1 MASLRAALRTPSA
14 CDNAGALTKGDPMAP
29 ARRWS
34 LVVLL
39 LIASAA
45 CKDKG
50 GPESTGAAAP
60 ASASGAVIGASL
72 SLTGP
77 AAAYGAAQRAGIQVA
92 VEDLAASGTKLEVRI
107 EDDASTKEQGIT
119 VFQKFINRDKVSAII
134 GPTLSNTASAA
145 DPLAQQAQVP
155 VLAISNT
162 AATGITDIG
171 NFIWRDS
178 LTEAQVIPG
187 AFKKAKEKLQFKTAG
202 VLYGNDDVFTKA
214 GYDVMQKALADL
226 RVQVA
231 GTQTFAKPDRDYHAQ
246 LTALTTL
253 KPDVLVVSALADN
266 AAAIVA
272 QARQLGWTSAILGG
286 NGFNSPA
293 FIKNAGAAADG
304 VMVGT
309 SWNSLSQEA
318 ANQKFL
324 AAMKKAGASP
334 DQFSAQAYTGVM
346 ILAEAIR
353 QSGGKTGRL
362 DIEAG
367 LGKVKDLDTP
377 LGKFS
382 FTPSRDAQHEPSVQQ
397 VKDGKFQIVQ

>member
-1 MASLRAALRTPSA
+1 MRAAYRGS
-14 CDNAGALTKGDPMAP
+14 AP
-29 ARRWS
+29 A
-34 LVVLL
+34 LL
-39 LIASAA
+39 LLTALVGCKEQGATQPAAQASGVSA
-45 CKDKG
+45 G
-50 GPESTGAAAP
+50 GP
-60 ASASGAVIGASL
+60 ASAVFGAAL

-77 AAAYGAAQRAGIQVA
+77 AGAYGSQQRAGIQAA
-92 VEDLAASGTKLEVRI
+92 VDEINRSGSLPVKIEVRI

-145 DPLAQQAQVP
+145 DPLAQQAQGP
-155 VLAISNT
+155 VLGISNT

-171 NFIWRDS
+171 NYIWRDS

-187 AFKKAKEKLQFKTAG
+187 AFKKAKEKLQFNTAG

-214 GYDVMQKALADL
+214 GYDVMQKALADQG
-226 RVQVA
+226 VKVV
-231 GTQTFAKPDRDYHAQ
+231 GTQTFAKPDRDYNAQ
-246 LTALTTL
+246 LTALIAA

-272 QARQLGWTSAILGG
+272 QARQRGWTGPILGG

-293 FIKNAGAAADG
+293 FIKNAGSAAEG
-304 VMVGT
+304 VTVGT
-309 SWNSLSQEA
+309 SWNSLSQDP

-324 AAMKKAGASP
+324 EAMKKAGVNP
-334 DQFSAQAYTGVM
+334 DQFSAQAYTGVI
-346 ILAEAIR
+346 ILSEAIK
-353 QSGGKTGRL
+353 QAGGKTGRE

-367 LGKVKDLDTP
+367 LAKVKDLDTP

-382 FTPSRDAQHEPSVQQ
+382 FTPARDASHEPSAQE
-397 VKDGKFQIVQ
+397 

>member
-1 MASLRAALRTPSA
+1 
-14 CDNAGALTKGDPMAP
+14 MAP

-39 LIASAA
+39 FVASAA

-50 GPESTGAAAP
+50 GQAPAESTGAAAP
-60 ASASGAVIGASL
+60 AAAVIGASL

-77 AAAYGAAQRAGIQVA
+77 AAVYGAAQRAGIQAA
-92 VEDLAASGTKLEVRI
+92 VEDLAGSGTKLQVLI
-107 EDDASTKEQGIT
+107 EDDASTKQEGIT
-119 VFQKFINRDKVSAII
+119 VFQKLINRDKVSAII
-134 GPTLSNTASAA
+134 GPSLSNTASAA

-187 AFKKAKEKLQFKTAG
+187 AFKKAQEKLKFKTAG

-226 RVQVA
+226 KVQVL
-231 GTQTFAKPDRDYHAQ
+231 GTQTFAKPDRDYQAQ
-246 LTALTTL
+246 LTQLIAP

-266 AAAIVA
+266 ASSIVA
-272 QARQLGWTSAILGG
+272 QARQLGWKGAILGG

-293 FIKNAGAAADG
+293 FIKNAGPAADG

-309 SWNSLSQEA
+309 SWNSLSQDA

-324 AAMKKAGASP
+324 ASMKKAGISP

-353 QSGGKTGRL
+353 QSGGKTGRE

-367 LGKVKDLDTP
+367 LGKVKDFETP

-397 VKDGKFQIVQ
+397 VKDGKFQIVP

>member
-1 MASLRAALRTPSA
+1 MSL
-14 CDNAGALTKGDPMAP
+14 

-34 LVVLL
+34 LPLALL
-39 LIASAA
+39 LTALA

-50 GPESTGAAAP
+50 AP
-60 ASASGAVIGASL
+60 ASSSDGAPDGTAGGGVIGAAL

-77 AAAYGAAQRAGIQVA
+77 AASYGAQQRAGIQAA
-92 VEDLAASGTKLEVRI
+92 VDEVNQAGGVKLTVLI

-145 DPLAQQAQVP
+145 DPLAQQAKVP
-155 VLAISNT
+155 VLGVSNT
-162 AATGITDIG
+162 AAAGITDIG
-171 NFIWRDS
+171 NYIWRDS

-187 AFKKAKEKLQFKTAG
+187 AFKKAKEKLNFKTAG

-214 GYDVMQKALADL
+214 GYDVMQKALADQG
-226 RVQVA
+226 VKVV
-231 GTQTFAKPDRDYHAQ
+231 GTQTFAKPDRDYNAQ
-246 LTALTTL
+246 LTALIGA

-266 AAAIVA
+266 AASIVS
-272 QARQLGWTSAILGG
+272 QARQRGWTGPILGG

-293 FIKNAGAAADG
+293 FIKNAGAAAEG

-309 SWNSLSQEA
+309 SWNSLSQEP

-324 AAMKKAGASP
+324 AAMKKAGVNP
-334 DQFSAQAYTGVM
+334 DQFSAQAYTGVI
-346 ILAEAIR
+346 ILAEAVK
-353 QSGGKTGRL
+353 QSGGKVGREE
-362 DIEAG
+362 IEAG

-382 FTPSRDAQHEPSVQQ
+382 FTPNRDAQHEPSVQQ

>member
-1 MASLRAALRTPSA
+1 MG
-14 CDNAGALTKGDPMAP
+14 C
-29 ARRWS
+29 ARWWS
-34 LVVLL
+34 LSPLL
-39 LIASAA
+39 LLAAAA

-50 GPESTGAAAP
+50 AEAPGPGAAG
-60 ASASGAVIGASL
+60 GALLGAAL

-77 AAAYGAAQRAGIQVA
+77 AASYGALQRAGIQ
-92 VEDLAASGTKLEVRI
+92 AALDGINQAGGAKLNVMI

-119 VFQKFINRDKVSAII
+119 VFQKFINRDRVSAIL

-145 DPLAQQAQVP
+145 DPLAQQAMVP
-155 VLAISNT
+155 VLGISNT
-162 AATGITDIG
+162 APTGITDIG
-171 NFIWRDS
+171 NYIWRDS

-187 AFKKAKEKLQFKTAG
+187 AFKKAQEKLKFKAAG

-214 GYDVMQKALADL
+214 GYDVMKKALADL
-226 RVQVA
+226 GVKVL
-231 GTQTFAKPDRDYHAQ
+231 GTQTFAKPDRDYNAQ
-246 LTALTTL
+246 LTALIGL

-266 AAAIVA
+266 ASSIVA
-272 QARQLGWTSAILGG
+272 QARQRGWTGPILGG

-293 FIKNAGAAADG
+293 FIKNAGAAAEA

-309 SWNSLSQEA
+309 SWNSLSQDP

-324 AAMKKAGASP
+324 EAMKKAGVNP
-334 DQFSAQAYTGVM
+334 DQFSAQAYTGVL

-353 QSGGKTGRL
+353 QAGGKTGRE

-367 LGKVKDLDTP
+367 LAKVKDLDTP

-382 FTPSRDAQHEPSVQQ
+382 FTPGRDAQHEPSVQQ

>member
-1 MASLRAALRTPSA
+1 MRYTS
-14 CDNAGALTKGDPMAP
+14 
-29 ARRWS
+29 RWS
-34 LVVLL
+34 LSVLL
-39 LIASAA
+39 LLAVAA
-45 CKDKG
+45 CKEKSAPAETPG
-50 GPESTGAAAP
+50 GAAAGP
-60 ASASGAVIGASL
+60 GAAVIGAAL

-77 AAAYGAAQRAGIQVA
+77 AASYGGQQRAGIQAA
-92 VEDLAASGTKLEVRI
+92 VEEVSATVKIEVRI

-145 DPLAQQAQVP
+145 DPLAQQAGVP
-155 VLAISNT
+155 VLGISNT

-187 AFKKAKEKLQFKTAG
+187 AFKKAQEKLQFKTAG

-214 GYDVMQKALADL
+214 GYDVMQKTLADL
-226 RVQVA
+226 SVKVL

-246 LTALTTL
+246 LTSLTSA

-272 QARQLGWTSAILGG
+272 QARQLGWTGPILGG

-309 SWNSLSQEA
+309 SWNSLSQGA

-324 AAMKKAGASP
+324 AAMKKAGTNP
-334 DQFSAQAYTGVM
+334 DQFSAQAYTGVL
-346 ILAEAIR
+346 IYAEAIR
-353 QSGGKTGRL
+353 QAGGKTSRE

-367 LGKVKDLDTP
+367 LAKVKDFETP

-382 FTPSRDAQHEPSVQQ
+382 FTPGRDAQHEPSVQQ
-397 VKDGKFQIVQ
+397 VKDGKFQIVP

>member
-1 MASLRAALRTPSA
+1 MKRALLLAFAVCLSCKDQGTQAPKQEGQAPSA
-14 CDNAGALTKGDPMAP
+14 AGA
-29 ARRWS
+29 
-34 LVVLL
+34 
-39 LIASAA
+39 
-45 CKDKG
+45 G
-50 GPESTGAAAP
+50 GG
-60 ASASGAVIGASL
+60 GAVIGAAL

-77 AAAYGAAQRAGIQVA
+77 AASYGGQQKAGIQA
-92 VEDLAASGTKLEVRI
+92 ALADLPVKLDIRI

-134 GPTLSNTASAA
+134 GPTLSNTASAS

-155 VLAISNT
+155 VLAVSNT

-171 NFIWRDS
+171 NYIWRDS
-178 LTEAQVIPG
+178 LMEKQVIPG
-187 AFKKAKEKLQFKTAG
+187 AFKKAQEKLHFKTAG

-226 RVQVA
+226 QVKVLS
-231 GTQTFAKPDRDYHAQ
+231 TQTFAKPDRDYNAQ
-246 LTALTTL
+246 LTALIGA

-272 QARQLGWTSAILGG
+272 QARQLGWKGAILGG

-293 FIKNAGAAADG
+293 FIKNAGAAAEG

-309 SWNSLSQEA
+309 SWNSLSQDA

-324 AAMKKAGASP
+324 AAMQKTGVNP
-334 DQFSAQAYTGVM
+334 DQFSAQAYTGVL
-346 ILAEAIR
+346 ILAEAIK
-353 QSGGKTGRL
+353 QSGGKTSRE

-367 LGKVKDLDTP
+367 LGKVKDLETP

-382 FTPSRDAQHEPSVQQ
+382 FTPERDAQHEPSVQQ

>member
-1 MASLRAALRTPSA
+1 MRYTS
-14 CDNAGALTKGDPMAP
+14 
-29 ARRWS
+29 RWS
-34 LVVLL
+34 SSLL
-39 LIASAA
+39 LVLAAVA

-50 GPESTGAAAP
+50 AAPEGAPSGGAAPVA
-60 ASASGAVIGASL
+60 AAGGGGAAIIGAAL

-77 AAAYGAAQRAGIQVA
+77 AASYGAQQRAGI
-92 VEDLAASGTKLEVRI
+92 LAALAELGSPAPLEVRI

-119 VFQKFINRDKVSAII
+119 VFQKFINRDKVSAIL

-155 VLAISNT
+155 VMGVSNT

-171 NFIWRDS
+171 NYIWRDS

-187 AFKKAKEKLQFKTAG
+187 AFKKAQEKLQFKTAS

-226 RVQVA
+226 SVKVLV
-231 GTQTFAKPDRDYHAQ
+231 TQTFAKPDRDYHAQ
-246 LTALTTL
+246 LTSLTAA

-272 QARQLGWTSAILGG
+272 QARQLGWTGPILGG

-293 FIKNAGAAADG
+293 FIKNAGAAAEG

-309 SWNSLSQEA
+309 SWNSLSQSA

-324 AAMKKAGASP
+324 AGMKKAGVNP
-334 DQFSAQAYTGVM
+334 DQFSAQAYTG
-346 ILAEAIR
+346 ILIYAEAIR
-353 QSGGKTGRL
+353 LSGGKGSREE
-362 DIEAG
+362 IEAG
-367 LGKVKDLDTP
+367 LAKVKDFETP

-382 FTPSRDAQHEPSVQQ
+382 FTAGRDAQHEPSVQQ
-397 VKDGKFQIVQ
+397 VKDGKFQIVP

>member
-1 MASLRAALRTPSA
+1 M
-14 CDNAGALTKGDPMAP
+14 
-29 ARRWS
+29 RRS
-34 LVVLL
+34 FVLL
-39 LIASAA
+39 LAAAIA
-45 CKDKG
+45 CKEKG
-50 GPESTGAAAP
+50 GSTPGAQTSAPGEGGAIVGAALSLTGAAA
-60 ASASGAVIGASL
+60 SYGAS
-72 SLTGP
+72 
-77 AAAYGAAQRAGIQVA
+77 QRAGLQAGVDDVA
-92 VEDLAASGTKLEVRI
+92 PTKIDLRI

-145 DPLAQQAQVP
+145 DPLAQQAHVP

-171 NFIWRDS
+171 NYIWRDS

-187 AFKKAKEKLQFKTAG
+187 AFKKAKEKLGFKTAG

-226 RVQVA
+226 GVKVV

-246 LTALTTL
+246 LTALIGA

-266 AAAIVA
+266 ASSIVV
-272 QARQLGWTSAILGG
+272 QARQLGWSGAILGG

-293 FIKNAGAAADG
+293 FIKNAGQAAEG

-309 SWNSLSQEA
+309 SWNSLSQEP

-324 AAMKKAGASP
+324 ASMKKAGVTP
-334 DQFSAQAYTGVM
+334 DQFTAQAYTG
-346 ILAEAIR
+346 ILILGEAIR
-353 QSGGKTGRL
+353 QASGKTGRD

-367 LGKVKDLDTP
+367 LGKVKDLETP

-382 FTPSRDAQHEPSVQQ
+382 FTSGRDAQHEPSVQQ
-397 VKDGKFQIVQ
+397 VKDGKFQIEQ

>member
-1 MASLRAALRTPSA
+1 MSV
-14 CDNAGALTKGDPMAP
+14 

-34 LVVLL
+34 LPLL
-39 LIASAA
+39 LLLVAAA
-45 CKDKG
+45 CKKEEAQPVAASPAG
-50 GPESTGAAAP
+50 G
-60 ASASGAVIGASL
+60 GAVIGAAL

-77 AAAYGAAQRAGIQVA
+77 AAVYGAQQRAGIQAA
-92 VEDLAASGTKLEVRI
+92 VEEVNARGGAKLSVI
-107 EDDASTKEQGIT
+107 VEDDASTKEQGIT

-145 DPLAQQAQVP
+145 DPLAQAAQVP

-171 NFIWRDS
+171 NYIWRDS
-178 LTEAQVIPG
+178 LMEAQVIPG
-187 AFKKAKEKLQFKTAG
+187 AFKKAQEKLHFKTAG

-214 GYDVMQKALADL
+214 GYDVMQKALQDL
-226 RVQVA
+226 GVKVL
-231 GTQTFAKPDRDYHAQ
+231 GTQTFAKPDRDYNAQ
-246 LTALTTL
+246 LTELTAA

-266 AAAIVA
+266 AAAIVS
-272 QARQLGWTSAILGG
+272 QARQRGWTGPILGG

-293 FIKNAGAAADG
+293 FIKNAGAAAEG

-309 SWNSLSQEA
+309 SWNSSSQEP

-324 AAMKKAGASP
+324 ANLKKAGVNP
-334 DQFSAQAYTGVM
+334 DQFSAQAYTGVL
-346 ILAEAIR
+346 ILAEAIQ
-353 QSGGKTGRL
+353 QSGGKTGRA